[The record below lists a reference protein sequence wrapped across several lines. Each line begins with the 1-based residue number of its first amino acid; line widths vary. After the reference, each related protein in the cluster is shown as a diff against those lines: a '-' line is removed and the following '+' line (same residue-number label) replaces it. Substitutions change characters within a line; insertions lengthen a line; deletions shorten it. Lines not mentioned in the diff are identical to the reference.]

1 MPRKSRKRPKSR
13 FTSDAQ
19 ASTIVTL
26 ELIRTTVLRVA
37 RGTFR

>member
-1 MPRKSRKRPKSR
+1 MKQPEACRSRC

-26 ELIRTTVLRVA
+26 ELIRTTVLSVA
-37 RGTFR
+37 SGMFR